1 MRNAKECKVAVVAL
15 IGTFQTANAAVG
27 TVVVETA
34 APGSVWVVGLNGTTK
49 TLYQVDPASN
59 LGVWATR
66 ACSFAATPGGAASG
80 TVAYA
85 GVVTNGAGAPVPR
98 ALVFASVD
106 RTGGAG
112 AVAIAAVTGTL
123 VQVVEGADGFIA
135 TIQATAAGAWA
146 FSAVGTPAAT
156 ITTLVAVDAPVG
168 GVLNTD
174 AGRVLP

>member
-1 MRNAKECKVAVVAL
+1 MRNAKEVKVAVVAL

-34 APGSVWVVGLNGTTK
+34 APGSIWVVGLNGTTK

-66 ACSFAATPGGAASG
+66 TCSFTATPGGAASG

-85 GVVTNGAGAPVPR
+85 GTVLNGAGAVVPR
-98 ALVFASVD
+98 ALVFVSVD

-112 AVAIAAVTGTL
+112 AVAIASVTGTL

-135 TIQATAAGAWA
+135 TIQTTAAGAWA

-156 ITTLVAVDAPVG
+156 ITTLVAVDAPTG

-174 AGRVLP
+174 AGRALP